1 MRCEGDLKADDSL
14 HLPPKRRLP
23 AFHFELLGIELYGRQ
38 RRIGAYLLV
47 CGNILRPQLE
57 PALPPLRCVRE
68 TIDRQAEVRQDLVID
83 DIVQKDGIRVESFL
97 RQDDAIFEWPV
108 LADGGVPENA
118 EISL

>member
-1 MRCEGDLKADDSL
+1 MRCQGDLKADDSL
-14 HLPPKRRLP
+14 HLAPKRRLP
-23 AFHFELLGIELYGRQ
+23 AFHFELLGVELYCRQ
-38 RRIGAYLLV
+38 RRVGANLLV

-83 DIVQKDGIRVESFL
+83 DIVKKDGIRVEGFL
-97 RQDDAIFEWPV
+97 REDDAVFEWPV
-108 LADGGVPENA
+108 LADGGVPVNE

>member
-1 MRCEGDLKADDSL
+1 MRCQGDLKAEDSL
-14 HLPPKRRLP
+14 HLAPKRRLP
-23 AFHFELLGIELYGRQ
+23 AFHFELLGVELYCRQ
-38 RRIGAYLLV
+38 RRVGANLLV

-68 TIDRQAEVRQDLVID
+68 TIDRQAEIRQDLVID
-83 DIVQKDGIRVESFL
+83 DIVKKDGIRVEGFL
-97 RQDDAIFEWPV
+97 REDDAVFEWPV